1 MKEVKIKVNGME
13 CEGCQNRIK
22 NTLERIK
29 EVKEVN
35 ANYKTGIV
43 IMTLNEEININK
55 LEEKIEDIGFEVVK
69 ED

>member
-1 MKEVKIKVNGME
+1 MKKVKIKVNGME

-22 NTLERIK
+22 NTLEGIK

-43 IMTLNEEININK
+43 IITLNEEININK

>member
-13 CEGCQNRIK
+13 CEGCQNRTK
-22 NTLERIK
+22 NTLEGIK

-43 IMTLNEEININK
+43 IITLNEEININK

>member
-43 IMTLNEEININK
+43 IITLNEEININK